1 MLLHGQSKL
10 KDAETVYLRYL
21 FDKHKKELPK
31 LSNLRKQQMQVDDSE
46 EEEPESDN
54 SQREVK
60 FY

>member
-1 MLLHGQSKL
+1 M
-10 KDAETVYLRYL
+10 RYL
-21 FDKHKKELPK
+21 YDKHKKELPK
-31 LSNLRKQQMQVDDSE
+31 LSSLRKQQMQVDDSEE

>member
-1 MLLHGQSKL
+1 M
-10 KDAETVYLRYL
+10 RYL
-21 FDKHKKELPK
+21 YDKHKKELPK

-46 EEEPESDN
+46 EEEEPESDN